1 MAKRFSTMIRDELSD
16 YTYNSLQFRIM
27 IAKMNLAPKMA
38 KDIEQFVPY
47 DTGNLNSSV
56 KISGIGE
63 SIEYTADY
71 AEYVY
76 NMPPSN
82 NFKTDVHANATSQWG
97 DVAAIFYKDFWYDEF
112 KRMVIS
118 GHG

>member
-16 YTYNSLQFRIM
+16 YAYNSLQFRIM
-27 IAKMNLAPKMA
+27 IAKMNLAPKMV

-56 KISGIGE
+56 KVRGDGSA
-63 SIEYTADY
+63 IEYTADY

-76 NMPPSN
+76 NMPQSN

-97 DVAAIFYKDFWYDEF
+97 DVATSLYKDLWYDEF
-112 KRMVIS
+112 KRMVIK

>member
-1 MAKRFSTMIRDELSD
+1 MAKRFSTRIRDKLSD
-16 YTYNSLQFRIM
+16 YTYNSLQSRIM
-27 IAKMNLAPKMA
+27 IAKMNLAPKVA

-56 KISGIGE
+56 KISATGE

-82 NFKTDVHANATSQWG
+82 NFKTDVHANATSHWS
-97 DVAAIFYKDFWYDEF
+97 DVAATFYKDFWYDEF

>member
-1 MAKRFSTMIRDELSD
+1 MAKRLSTMIRDELLN
-16 YTYNSLQFRIM
+16 YTNDSLQFRIM
-27 IAKMNLAPKMA
+27 IAKMNLAPKVA

-56 KISGIGE
+56 KIPATGE

-76 NMPPSN
+76 NMPQSN
-82 NFKTDVHANATSQWG
+82 NFKTDVHANATSHWS
-97 DVAAIFYKDFWYDEF
+97 DVATMFYKDFWYDEF

>member
-1 MAKRFSTMIRDELSD
+1 MAKRFSTMIRDELSNFAYD
-16 YTYNSLQFRIM
+16 SLQSRIM

-56 KISGIGE
+56 KISAMGE

-76 NMPPSN
+76 NMPTSN